1 MEEHTSSTSFE
12 RVEDGADGLA
22 KDVPQTAQESH
33 TRSLIKGITWRCV
46 ATMTTILVS
55 WFVVGDVSAALQ
67 IGFFEAILKIAIYYV
82 HERIWARIPL

>member
-12 RVEDGADGLA
+12 RVEDDGLV
-22 KDVPQTAQESH
+22 KDGPQAQESH
-33 TRSLIKGITWRCV
+33 TRSLTKGITWRFV
-46 ATMTTILVS
+46 ATMTTVIVS
-55 WFVVGDVSAALQ
+55 WLVVGDVSAALQ